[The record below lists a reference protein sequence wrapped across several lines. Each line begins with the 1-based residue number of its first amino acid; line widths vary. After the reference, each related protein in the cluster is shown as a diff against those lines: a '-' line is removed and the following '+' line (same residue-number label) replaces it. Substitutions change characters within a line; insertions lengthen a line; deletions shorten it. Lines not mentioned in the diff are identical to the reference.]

1 MTWKTKAGRCIY
13 QTTSGIN
20 VYQNYIYRWL
30 TLNSNVLQTL
40 ICRHQPTKPALN
52 YIKQLIVA
60 VTQQPADCCILGLG
74 GGAVVH
80 ALSPYLPKISL
91 VAVESNAEVIAIAKN
106 YFMINN
112 LENLTVIHQD
122 AQLFL
127 QQSNRQYQH
136 LLVDLFDAYSFPAH
150 CNNHP
155 FFATCKRLLL
165 PGGVL
170 AVNLANL
177 HEQWPVFEHIRSNFN
192 HCTIALP
199 VKGTANMVI
208 LASNEG
214 SITPLLDRLKR
225 SQQVKKLTWNA
236 KWGCVALL

>member
-1 MTWKTKAGRCIY
+1 MTWKTTAGRCIY
-13 QTTSGIN
+13 QSASGIN

-40 ICRHQPTKPALN
+40 IHRRQPAKPALN
-52 YIKQLIVA
+52 YIKHLIVA
-60 VTQQPADCCILGLG
+60 ASLQPADCCILGLG

-80 ALSPYLPKISL
+80 ALSSYLQKLSL
-91 VAVESNAEVIAIAKN
+91 VAVESNAEVIAVARS
-106 YFMINN
+106 YFMIDT
-112 LENLTVIHQD
+112 LKNLTVIHQD
-122 AQLFL
+122 ANLFL
-127 QQSNRQYQH
+127 QQSHNQYQH

-150 CNNHP
+150 CNNHQ
-155 FFATCKRLLL
+155 FFAKCKRLLL

-192 HCTIALP
+192 HCTITLP

-214 SITPLLDRLKR
+214 TITPLLDRLKR
-225 SQQVKKLTWNA
+225 SKLVKKLAWNA
-236 KWGCVALL
+236 KWGCVALI